1 MSGMSGK
8 DSPSSALSAVPAD
21 AAAKLSAL
29 EAENAR
35 LRDVLSSRQGKE
47 PTYSGYLYKY
57 RPFTSA
63 FTKYQ
68 WDQRWFTLNGTA
80 LQYYKTEKDAVYHPR
95 GHVNVEGCIVEWEGL
110 KKGAYWTFQV
120 LDPRTGASLLRL
132 STQDKGRAEV
142 WVQHLV
148 DAGCHK
154 RILNASYR
162 NRSPPRSADIRWN
175 QSATSSPAC
184 STGRHPP
191 PSVPGSVNRRLD
203 LAQRWVASAGAS
215 AGGADSVSTTG
226 YTSESGLSEA
236 GTEQP
241 PARQASNL
249 RPPAQPADKA
259 KRGPILGSTPMHTEV
274 RSSLLDHRRMATTQ
288 HSGIFN
294 LMTVVLFAANLRLVI
309 ENILKYGILA
319 NPAGWV
325 SAVVTPKGNVW
336 LTLCWLWLAFAVFTA
351 YAIELVG
358 CARLEAE
365 RKAGIAKRKKE
376 ISPSDAKRRA
386 AAMGRLTER
395 LMWLLNFANISAA
408 LLFPC
413 YMVFATNADP
423 APGGVLM
430 LLTVILW
437 MKLISYAHCNQD
449 YRMAR
454 REGVLRPGE
463 RGSDAPIPREGP
475 GALAY
480 PENITLTNL
489 AYFVVAPTLVYQPAY
504 PRSSRIRMRWIMR
517 RVLELLF
524 TIGLMLFVVEQY
536 TAPTISNSLAPIQQL
551 DWPRLV
557 ERVLKLALPTL
568 YGWLGIF
575 YSLFHLWLNILGE
588 LTAFGDREFYKEW
601 WNSTTTDDY
610 WRTWNMPV
618 HKWMLRHVYSPVVR
632 AGAPRMTAM
641 LLVFFVSAVFHELV
655 VGLPLHVGMWS
666 PVQWARFWSNPGLPS
681 WSSIQWPHAFF
692 GIMFQVPMIFATRY
706 LQAKIQNAQVGNI
719 IFWVVFCIIGQPVSI
734 IMYYHDWCVLNR

>member
-1 MSGMSGK
+1 MASKSAGAESAAAT
-8 DSPSSALSAVPAD
+8 SSNLGD
-21 AAAKLSAL
+21 TAAKLSAL
-29 EAENAR
+29 QAENTR

-47 PTYSGYLYKY
+47 PTCSGYLYKY
-57 RPFTSA
+57 RPFTTA

-120 LDPRTGASLLRL
+120 LDPRTGTSLLRL
-132 STQDKGRAEV
+132 SSQDKGKAEV

-154 RILNASYR
+154 RFLNDSYR
-162 NRSPPRSADIRWN
+162 HRSPPRSADVRWI
-175 QSATSSPAC
+175 QSA
-184 STGRHPP
+184 STTNSASRPP
-191 PSVPGSVNRRLD
+191 PAVPAGRKLD
-203 LAQRWVASAGAS
+203 LAQRWIAS
-215 AGGADSVSTTG
+215 AGGADSMSTTG

-236 GTEQP
+236 GVEQP
-241 PARQASNL
+241 LRQGSNL
-249 RPPAQPADKA
+249 RPPALPADKA
-259 KRGPILGSTPMHTEV
+259 KRGPIMGSTPMHTEV

-294 LMTVVLFAANLRLVI
+294 LMSVVLFAANLRLVI
-309 ENILKYGILA
+309 ENILKYGILVD
-319 NPAGWV
+319 PGGWLR
-325 SAVVTPKGNVW
+325 AVITPKGNVW
-336 LTLCWLWLAFAVFTA
+336 LTLCWMWLGFAMFTA

-376 ISPSDAKRRA
+376 VSPSDAKRRA
-386 AAMGRLTER
+386 AAMGRATER
-395 LMWLLNFANISAA
+395 LMWCLNFVNISGA

-430 LLTVILW
+430 LVTVILW

-449 YRMAR
+449 YRVAR

-463 RGSDAPIPREGP
+463 RGSDQPVPREGP
-475 GALAY
+475 GAMCY
-480 PENITLTNL
+480 PENITLGNL
-489 AYFVVAPTLVYQPAY
+489 AYFAVAPTLVYQPAY
-504 PRSSRIRMRWIMR
+504 PRSSRIRLRWIAR

-524 TIGLMLFVVEQY
+524 HMGLMLFVCEQY
-536 TAPTISNSLAPIQQL
+536 IAPTISNSLEPIRAL
-551 DWPRLV
+551 DWPRLF

-568 YGWLGIF
+568 YGWLGMF
-575 YSLFHLWLNILGE
+575 YALFHLWLNILAE
-588 LTAFGDREFYKEW
+588 LLSFGDREFYKEW

-618 HKWMLRHVYSPVVR
+618 HKWMLRHVYSPAVR
-632 AGAPRMTAM
+632 AAVPRMAAM
-641 LLVFFVSAVFHELV
+641 LVVFFVSAIFHELV

-666 PVQWARFWSNPGLPS
+666 QVKWAGFWAHPALPS
-681 WSSIQWPHAFF
+681 WHSIQWPYAFF
-692 GIMFQVPMIFATRY
+692 GILAQVPMIFLTRY
-706 LQAKIQNAQVGNI
+706 LQAKIKNAQVGNV
-719 IFWVVFCIIGQPVSI
+719 IFWVVFCIIGQPVSVM
-734 IMYYHDWCVLNR
+734 MYYHDWVVLNR